1 MIPIPQAG
9 ILRRV
14 EGVLAAGKVPYI
26 EEVVIHVREGYEL
39 VPCRRVPVIWDLFL
53 RARRVPRRRRRRCAP
68 RTPAC
73 AWW

>member
-1 MIPIPQAG
+1 MNWVVPWQKLCDLIEPFYPRNDGAGVLMIPTPQAG

-26 EEVVIHVREGYEL
+26 EEVVIYM
-39 VPCRRVPVIWDLFL
+39 
-53 RARRVPRRRRRRCAP
+53 RAAHPS
-68 RTPAC
+68 C